1 MMKGIIPIK
10 RVSQPYPLTL
20 EFMLDR
26 ASQREIAQGCSRC
39 KGTGSFS
46 MVDFPGIGSKY
57 GAHCFNCGDAW
68 KVPLEWN
75 KYSAIDVLKLFLSSQ
90 QHYSLSDILER
101 FVKTRLLKK
110 NVAELVR
117 IIMFLR
123 QHGLDVSLEQAE
135 QVQSVVK
142 GKSDE
147 EIKKSLKLLI
157 IEMRKTSGTN

>member
-1 MMKGIIPIK
+1 MKGVIPIK

-75 KYSAIDVLKLFLSSQ
+75 KYTPIDVLKLFSSSKQ
-90 QHYSLSDILER
+90 YYSLLETLER
-101 FVKTRLLKK
+101 FVKTKLLRK

-117 IIMFLR
+117 IIMYLK

-135 QVQSVVK
+135 NIQDVLK

-147 EIKKSLKLLI
+147 EIKKSLKFLI
-157 IEMRKTSGTN
+157 VEMRKTGGVN